1 MDEQPEVALTRV
13 PGPRRGRSSALF
25 RVFRSLLVSFLVA
38 VLIVA
43 VGIYYAGREFD
54 RPGPLTGVGA
64 VVVERGMN
72 AEDIANRL
80 KEHGVVAHAYGF
92 IVAAAYA
99 RLHGWSLKAGE
110 YEFPAG
116 ASLRQVL
123 TMITEG
129 KALTYRLTLPE
140 GMTTAQILERI
151 AASGVLVE
159 AAPENLPEGVLLPDT
174 YTYTRGT
181 TRSELVQRMQ
191 EAQHQLLDE
200 LWEGRAK
207 DLPLK
212 TKEDA
217 VILASIVEKE
227 TSRPT
232 ERARVAAVFLNRLKR
247 SMRLQSDPTIIY
259 GLVGGKGRLERP
271 ISRDD
276 ISQKTA
282 YNTYR
287 INGLPPTPIANPGRE
302 AIRAVLNPAATEE
315 IYFVADGSG
324 GHVFSKTLSE
334 HSEKVKEWRKIE
346 DDRRIAEEA
355 AAAAA
360 AAATTAVTEAAA
372 TAVAEAAAAAA
383 APKDGSG
390 KVEAALTTGGAT
402 GGAAGQGKAVNGTS
416 RAAETAKASVDDDAQ
431 AADDG
436 GKGGGNETGKVLDAA
451 PETRLVNI
459 AGHVVPL
466 PKAKPR
472 QD

>member
-1 MDEQPEVALTRV
+1 
-13 PGPRRGRSSALF
+13 
-25 RVFRSLLVSFLVA
+25 
-38 VLIVA
+38 
-43 VGIYYAGREFD
+43 
-54 RPGPLTGVGA
+54 
-64 VVVERGMN
+64 
-72 AEDIANRL
+72 
-80 KEHGVVAHAYGF
+80 
-92 IVAAAYA
+92 
-99 RLHGWSLKAGE
+99 
-110 YEFPAG
+110 
-116 ASLRQVL
+116 
-123 TMITEG
+123 
-129 KALTYRLTLPE
+129 
-140 GMTTAQILERI
+140 
-151 AASGVLVE
+151 
-159 AAPENLPEGVLLPDT
+159 
-174 YTYTRGT
+174 
-181 TRSELVQRMQ
+181 MQ
-191 EAQHQLLDE
+191 EAQQQLLDE
-200 LWEGRAK
+200 LWDGRAK

-212 TKEDA
+212 TKQDA

-227 TSRPT
+227 TSRPA

-346 DDRRIAEEA
+346 EDRRMAEEA
-355 AAAAA
+355 SAAAA

-383 APKDGSG
+383 APKDVSG
-390 KVEAALTTGGAT
+390 KVEAALATGGAT
-402 GGAAGQGKAVNGTS
+402 DARLARARRRMA
-416 RAAETAKASVDDDAQ
+416 RAAPRRHRQGARP
-431 AADDG
+431 DDG
-436 GKGGGNETGKVLDAA
+436 GKAGGNETGKVLDAA
-451 PETRLVNI
+451 PETRLVTI

>member
-1 MDEQPEVALTRV
+1 VDDQPEVAITRV
-13 PGPRRGRSSALF
+13 PGPRRGRRSALF
-25 RVFRSLLVSFLVA
+25 RTFRSLVVSFLVA
-38 VLIVA
+38 VLIAA

-72 AEDIANRL
+72 AEDIGNRL
-80 KEHGVVAHAYGF
+80 QEHGVISHAYGF

-99 RLHGWSLKAGE
+99 RLHGKSLKAGE
-110 YEFPAG
+110 YGFPAG

-123 TMITEG
+123 TMIIEG
-129 KALTYRLTLPE
+129 KALIYRLTIPE
-140 GMTTAQILERI
+140 GLTTAQILERVN
-151 AASGVLVE
+151 AQEALVE
-159 AAPENLPEGVLLPDT
+159 PLPEDLPEGVLLPDT
-174 YTYTRGT
+174 YTFTRGT
-181 TRSELVQRMQ
+181 TRTELIQRMR
-191 EAQHQLLDE
+191 EAQQQFVDT
-200 LWEGRAK
+200 LWDGRAK
-207 DLPLK
+207 DLPVK
-212 TKEDA
+212 TKEEA

-227 TSRPT
+227 TSRPA

-259 GLVGGKGRLERP
+259 GLVGGKGRLDRP

-302 AIRAVLNPAATEE
+302 AIRAVLNPADTEE
-315 IYFVADGSG
+315 VYFVADGSG

-346 DDRRIAEEA
+346 EDRRIAQEA
-355 AAAAA
+355 AAEAA
-360 AAATTAVTEAAA
+360 AAATTDVTEAAA

-383 APKDGSG
+383 SRDSTG
-390 KVEAALTTGGAT
+390 KVEALAT
-402 GGAAGQGKAVNGTS
+402 EAPSGQSKAADAAKSADKTARSSDDEAAKTQGEGAAVEPND
-416 RAAETAKASVDDDAQ
+416 AAAKSPD
-431 AADDG
+431 
-436 GKGGGNETGKVLDAA
+436 TA
-451 PETRLVNI
+451 PETRIVTVE
-459 AGHVVPL
+459 GHLVPL

-472 QD
+472 QN

>member
-1 MDEQPEVALTRV
+1 M
-13 PGPRRGRSSALF
+13 
-25 RVFRSLLVSFLVA
+25 
-38 VLIVA
+38 
-43 VGIYYAGREFD
+43 
-54 RPGPLTGVGA
+54 
-64 VVVERGMN
+64 
-72 AEDIANRL
+72 IA
-80 KEHGVVAHAYGF
+80 
-92 IVAAAYA
+92 
-99 RLHGWSLKAGE
+99 
-110 YEFPAG
+110 
-116 ASLRQVL
+116 
-123 TMITEG
+123 EG
-129 KALTYRLTLPE
+129 KALIYRVTVSE
-140 GMTTAQILERI
+140 GMTTTQILERI
-151 AASGVLVE
+151 AASGALVE

-181 TRSELVQRMQ
+181 TRTELVQRMQ

-200 LWEGRAK
+200 LWDGRAK

-227 TSRPT
+227 TSRPA
-232 ERARVAAVFLNRLKR
+232 ERGRVAAVFLNRLKR

-302 AIRAVLNPAATEE
+302 AIRAVLNPATTED

-324 GHVFSKTLSE
+324 GHVFSRTLSE
-334 HSEKVKEWRKIE
+334 HSEKVKEWRKFE
-346 DDRRIAEEA
+346 EDRRIAEEA
-355 AAAAA
+355 SAAAA

-383 APKDGSG
+383 APKDISG
-390 KVEAALTTGGAT
+390 KVEAALAT
-402 GGAAGQGKAVNGTS
+402 GGTDAAAGQGKAADGAS
-416 RAAETAKASVDDDAQ
+416 RAAATTAKASAG
-431 AADDG
+431 DG
-436 GKGGGNETGKVLDAA
+436 GKAGGNETGKVLDAA
-451 PETRLVNI
+451 PETRLVTI

>member
-1 MDEQPEVALTRV
+1 MDEQPEVAVTRV

-38 VLIVA
+38 VLIIA

-123 TMITEG
+123 SMITEG
-129 KALTYRLTLPE
+129 KALIYRVTVSE
-140 GMTTAQILERI
+140 GMTTTQILERI
-151 AASGVLVE
+151 AASGALVE

-181 TRSELVQRMQ
+181 TRTELVQRMQ
-191 EAQHQLLDE
+191 EAQQQLLDE
-200 LWEGRAK
+200 LWDGRAK

-212 TKEDA
+212 TKQDA

-227 TSRPT
+227 TSRPA
-232 ERARVAAVFLNRLKR
+232 ERGRVAAVFLNRLKR

-302 AIRAVLNPAATEE
+302 AIRAVLNPATTED
-315 IYFVADGSG
+315 IYFVADGSRRARLLQDAVRAFREGQGVAQVRG
-324 GHVFSKTLSE
+324 GPP
-334 HSEKVKEWRKIE
+334 HSGGGIGSGGSRGN
-346 DDRRIAEEA
+346 DGG
-355 AAAAA
+355 
-360 AAATTAVTEAAA
+360 
-372 TAVAEAAAAAA
+372 
-383 APKDGSG
+383 DGSG
-390 KVEAALTTGGAT
+390 GNGGGRSGGGGRRAQGYFRQGRGGA
-402 GGAAGQGKAVNGTS
+402 GNRRDGRSGWPGQGGGWREPRRGDDRQGVS
-416 RAAETAKASVDDDAQ
+416 R
-431 AADDG
+431 
-436 GKGGGNETGKVLDAA
+436 
-451 PETRLVNI
+451 
-459 AGHVVPL
+459 
-466 PKAKPR
+466 
-472 QD
+472 

>member
-1 MDEQPEVALTRV
+1 M
-13 PGPRRGRSSALF
+13 
-25 RVFRSLLVSFLVA
+25 
-38 VLIVA
+38 
-43 VGIYYAGREFD
+43 
-54 RPGPLTGVGA
+54 
-64 VVVERGMN
+64 
-72 AEDIANRL
+72 
-80 KEHGVVAHAYGF
+80 
-92 IVAAAYA
+92 
-99 RLHGWSLKAGE
+99 
-110 YEFPAG
+110 
-116 ASLRQVL
+116 
-123 TMITEG
+123 
-129 KALTYRLTLPE
+129 
-140 GMTTAQILERI
+140 
-151 AASGVLVE
+151 
-159 AAPENLPEGVLLPDT
+159 
-174 YTYTRGT
+174 
-181 TRSELVQRMQ
+181 
-191 EAQHQLLDE
+191 
-200 LWEGRAK
+200 
-207 DLPLK
+207 
-212 TKEDA
+212 
-217 VILASIVEKE
+217 
-227 TSRPT
+227 T

-334 HSEKVKEWRKIE
+334 HSEKVKEWRK
-346 DDRRIAEEA
+346 
-355 AAAAA
+355 
-360 AAATTAVTEAAA
+360 
-372 TAVAEAAAAAA
+372 
-383 APKDGSG
+383 
-390 KVEAALTTGGAT
+390 VEAALTTGGVT

>member
-181 TRSELVQRMQ
+181 TRTELVQRMQ
-191 EAQHQLLDE
+191 EAQQQLLDE

-315 IYFVADGSG
+315 IYFVAEGNLAVMLAWPLIRGSSGRGGDNGGDGSG
-324 GHVFSKTLSE
+324 GNGGGRSSGGGRRAEGWF
-334 HSEKVKEWRKIE
+334 RQGRGGP
-346 DDRRIAEEA
+346 DDGRG
-355 AAAAA
+355 
-360 AAATTAVTEAAA
+360 
-372 TAVAEAAAAAA
+372 
-383 APKDGSG
+383 DGR
-390 KVEAALTTGGAT
+390 GGWP
-402 GGAAGQGKAVNGTS
+402 GQGG
-416 RAAETAKASVDDDAQ
+416 EWH
-431 AADDG
+431 
-436 GKGGGNETGKVLDAA
+436 E
-451 PETRLVNI
+451 
-459 AGHVVPL
+459 
-466 PKAKPR
+466 PR
-472 QD
+472 RGDRQGLG